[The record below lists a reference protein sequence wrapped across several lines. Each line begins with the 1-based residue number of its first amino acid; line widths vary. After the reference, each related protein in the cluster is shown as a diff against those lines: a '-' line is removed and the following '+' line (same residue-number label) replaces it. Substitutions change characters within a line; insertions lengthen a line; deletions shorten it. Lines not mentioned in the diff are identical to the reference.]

1 MSERG
6 SETKMPGR
14 CSYLAERGALSR
26 PVLVGLGVLVTFL
39 AVAVPGEDNNTLDS
53 GHFASRRLVEKV
65 VRSVGGG
72 SGSDG
77 WFHGG

>member
-1 MSERG
+1 MLD
-6 SETKMPGR
+6 R
-14 CSYLAERGALSR
+14 CPYLAERGALSW
-26 PVLVGLGVLVTFL
+26 PVLVGFGILVTFH

-53 GHFASRRLVEKV
+53 GHFASRRLVVEKV

-72 SGSDG
+72 SRDDG

>member
-1 MSERG
+1 MEQRFRVN
-6 SETKMPGR
+6 P
-14 CSYLAERGALSR
+14 YLPERGALSW
-26 PVLVGLGVLVTFL
+26 PVLVGLGVLITFR

-53 GHFASRRLVEKV
+53 GHRVSGRLIVEKV

-77 WFHGG
+77 WFHDG